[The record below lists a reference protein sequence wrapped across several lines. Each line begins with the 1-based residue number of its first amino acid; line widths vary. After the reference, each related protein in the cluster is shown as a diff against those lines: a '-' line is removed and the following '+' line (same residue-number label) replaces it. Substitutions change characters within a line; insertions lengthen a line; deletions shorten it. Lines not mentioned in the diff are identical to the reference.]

1 MQRERSEAL
10 SERARRVIPGGV
22 NSPVR
27 AFRGVGGDPVFVARG
42 QGPYLYDVDGNEYV
56 DYVGSWGPLILGH
69 AHPEVLEAIAK
80 AAADGTSFGAPT
92 EREVRFA
99 ETLTRLVP
107 SMQKVR
113 LVSSGTE
120 ATMSA
125 LRLARGATGRDK
137 IVKIDG
143 GYHGHADC
151 LLVAAGSGAATLGLP
166 GSAGVTDG
174 TAADTLTVPWNDE
187 AALATLFAAHESEP
201 DKRRIAAV
209 IVEPVCG
216 NMGCVPPAPGWL
228 EAVRRLTRE
237 QGALLIFDEV
247 MTGFRVALGGAQA
260 RYQIE
265 PDLTCLGKIVGG
277 GLPAAAYG

>member
-1 MQRERSEAL
+1 
-10 SERARRVIPGGV
+10 
-22 NSPVR
+22 
-27 AFRGVGGDPVFVARG
+27 
-42 QGPYLYDVDGNEYV
+42 
-56 DYVGSWGPLILGH
+56 LGH
-69 AHPEVLEAIAK
+69 AHPEVLEAIAQ

-174 TAADTLTVPWNDE
+174 TAADTLTVPWND
-187 AALATLFAAHESEP
+187 
-201 DKRRIAAV
+201 
-209 IVEPVCG
+209 
-216 NMGCVPPAPGWL
+216 
-228 EAVRRLTRE
+228 
-237 QGALLIFDEV
+237 
-247 MTGFRVALGGAQA
+247 
-260 RYQIE
+260 
-265 PDLTCLGKIVGG
+265 
-277 GLPAAAYG
+277 